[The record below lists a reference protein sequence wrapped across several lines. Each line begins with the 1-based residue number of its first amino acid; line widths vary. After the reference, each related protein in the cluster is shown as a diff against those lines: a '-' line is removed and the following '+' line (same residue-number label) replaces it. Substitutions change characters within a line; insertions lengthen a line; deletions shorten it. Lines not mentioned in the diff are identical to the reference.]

1 MPCRWR
7 KVRINNCPKAP
18 TKVFL
23 SNTWNTLNRLYDPS
37 TLQLII
43 IQCNM
48 YIIIIIITIFN
59 SILMQLIK
67 LQLMKAFFEP
77 YQTLRRLLLF
87 NFKNFFIFIF
97 YFFFFNFILLLHT
110 LYIPFFMSFSY
121 MNTWRLRGR
130 GVSHIS
136 LAELSWADLS
146 WASNICDF
154 IIQREKKLKKIIIFY
169 NH

>member
-97 YFFFFNFILLLHT
+97 YFFFFQFYFIITYTIYSLFHVFFLYEYLT
-110 LYIPFFMSFSY
+110 LARTRSIPYLSG
-121 MNTWRLRGR
+121 W
-130 GVSHIS
+130 
-136 LAELSWADLS
+136 AELSSSELS
-146 WASNICDF
+146 
-154 IIQREKKLKKIIIFY
+154 IQHLWLYHSAREEVKK
-169 NH
+169 NHHFL